1 MEEIAL
7 GETARIRID
16 TIEGW
21 KTATVVR
28 KTRSACRRGEQNPQ
42 FQFVLSTGT
51 ESIRLGSGKL
61 DRLRDVEWWLV
72 EPKRDETHDDGDEDS
87 DSAPENDDVEES
99 SSDEGNEGYGSDAE
113 VVETRSPGPAPGP
126 REFNDKQTH
135 KYTCA
140 AHAMNNAVGRVRVTP
155 GDFAALG
162 FGQDGPWGDAAVQA
176 VATAA
181 DMTAVTAQ
189 DSTFTSKVTAER
201 VQQGPWNGALIL
213 EGGQKDGKPV
223 EGGHWT
229 AIRRQQGNQFV
240 HVDSRGGVVSMTPR
254 GVADRLRQ
262 VGADGGVVMLVWH
275 NKVDARRFLKDDR
288 KRPQGEVQAEKRI
301 RTTPPPVEERK
312 RRAKGKGDPE
322 ARKRGKEEAAATR
335 SQVKE
340 RIAAKVAEE
349 LRWRRSGMV
358 EECWVHVHGDE
369 ELRGNRPLSKM
380 VGNKRPV
387 GGGGRLPCLLTHV

>member
-21 KTATVVR
+21 QTATVVR

-51 ESIRLGSGKL
+51 ASIRLGSGTL

-72 EPKRDETHDDGDEDS
+72 EPKRDKHADDEVEDS
-87 DSAPENDDVEES
+87 DSASDDGDADGS
-99 SSDEGNEGYGSDAE
+99 SSDGENEGCGSDEEEAE
-113 VVETRSPGPAPGP
+113 ARSSGLAPGP
-126 REFNDKQTH
+126 REFNDKQTQGL
-135 KYTCA
+135 TCA

-201 VQQGPWNGALIL
+201 VQRGPWNGALIL

-240 HVDSRGGVVSMTPR
+240 HVDSRGGVVSMTPL

-301 RTTPPPVEERK
+301 RTTPPPKEERK
-312 RRAKGKGDPE
+312 RRTKGTGDPE
-322 ARKRGKEEAAATR
+322 ARKRGKEEATATR
-335 SQVKE
+335 SQVKA
-340 RIAAKVAEE
+340 RIAAKVKEG
-349 LRWRRSGMV
+349 LRW
-358 EECWVHVHGDE
+358 
-369 ELRGNRPLSKM
+369 K
-380 VGNKRPV
+380 
-387 GGGGRLPCLLTHV
+387 